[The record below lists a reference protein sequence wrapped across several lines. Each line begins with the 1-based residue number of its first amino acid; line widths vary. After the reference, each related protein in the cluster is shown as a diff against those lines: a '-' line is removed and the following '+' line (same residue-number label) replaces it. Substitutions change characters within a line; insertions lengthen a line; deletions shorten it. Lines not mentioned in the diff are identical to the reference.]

1 MVQLNQK
8 MNKFQERLDTRIL
21 ELEEIYENQPNL
33 LIDKQE
39 VDLDIQQMK
48 IFWDKIVQ
56 DVVVERVKDNDQEL
70 HEIQKIWQVEVQKNK
85 NPTQVRDLKRVVRQA

>member
-39 VDLDIQQMK
+39 VELDIQQMK

-70 HEIQKIWQVEVQKNK
+70 HEI
-85 NPTQVRDLKRVVRQA
+85 

>member
-1 MVQLNQK
+1 

-33 LIDKQE
+33 LIGKQE
-39 VDLDIQQMK
+39 VELDIQQMK

-70 HEIQKIWQVEVQKNK
+70 HEI
-85 NPTQVRDLKRVVRQA
+85 

>member
-1 MVQLNQK
+1 

-39 VDLDIQQMK
+39 VELDIQQMK

-70 HEIQKIWQVEVQKNK
+70 HEI
-85 NPTQVRDLKRVVRQA
+85 

>member
-1 MVQLNQK
+1 

-70 HEIQKIWQVEVQKNK
+70 HEI
-85 NPTQVRDLKRVVRQA
+85 

>member
-1 MVQLNQK
+1 

-39 VDLDIQQMK
+39 VELDIQQMK

>member
-1 MVQLNQK
+1 

-39 VDLDIQQMK
+39 VELDIQQMK

-70 HEIQKIWQVEVQKNK
+70 HEIQKIWQV
-85 NPTQVRDLKRVVRQA
+85 

>member
-1 MVQLNQK
+1 